1 MHWIS
6 CFCTWQLVL
15 VCRTLPF
22 FFSALSI
29 LVGSP
34 LSCSVINTMS
44 SVARISLS
52 RRHFLWPYTI
62 YQSVD
67 QTHQQSQC
75 TFSAVSSLTN
85 QMFVWLLEYGSNE
98 WLVYSKSTAFLQQI
112 RVKMEK
118 YFQKLFLRNNFNK
131 VNEW

>member
-1 MHWIS
+1 MKNLTLLIVS
-6 CFCTWQLVL
+6 FDSFSTLTTVL
-15 VCRTLPF
+15 KLLFVSLRKAYEKRREQSFLIPFALNFLFLYLATGARLPNSAI

-85 QMFVWLLEYGSNE
+85 QMFV
-98 WLVYSKSTAFLQQI
+98 
-112 RVKMEK
+112 
-118 YFQKLFLRNNFNK
+118 
-131 VNEW
+131 